1 MTIELHILC
10 AIFWPLL
17 GAIGIALLGQRH
29 ANGREAVTLV
39 TSVVLAVLV
48 WTLLPDVAAGD
59 RPSVLIAD
67 LMPGLAIDNSA
78 KGWSDS
84 TTTARF
90 IGTVS
95 ALVADPFTILRV
107 SAWAAGTATVQSETP
122 SIPAARVLFML
133 M

>member
-67 LMPGLAIDNSA
+67 LMPGLAIEFRVEPIGILFASLASLLWIVNSLYSFGYMRA
-78 KGWSDS
+78 NNEQHQ
-84 TTTARF
+84 TRF
-90 IGTVS
+90 Y
-95 ALVADPFTILRV
+95 
-107 SAWAAGTATVQSETP
+107 
-122 SIPAARVLFML
+122 VLFAVALSAAMGIAFAAN
-133 M
+133 